1 MTCVG
6 AIPALRLSRRR
17 AWLVEQANLL
27 HYMKMKILPALLL
40 AGVFSSL
47 FALTSINDANAE
59 IQGPLRI
66 TKILVTPSTIQI
78 DYIDAAC
85 PIGKPNLI
93 LTTKDNQLITKTN
106 PPQSVDTPLTATLNQ
121 TIASRCSVKVKKS
134 YAATIS
140 FPNELSVTNVT
151 PRSLIVPDEALIDG
165 EKLTSSQ
172 ELRFIG
178 ITQIDSDFS
187 LSYGEPKFA
196 LEEFWY
202 QPGMEPV
209 RKVLGSKNI
218 NAILGTTKDGVIV
231 KTFSKSNSGIR
242 TWLVTTKKW
251 ELLSD
256 KVIYIEPGTLSK
268 NKEWLIGRKVADAP
282 STRIYA
288 QNLKTGSV
296 SILFDVTRNG
306 GGFVCGGVADDKQK
320 YGYFSHIV
328 GSKAIVYRIDLT
340 SRKVI
345 ALGGVFPG
353 FCVSD
358 VMEDGRIVGVALNA
372 KGKINHV
379 VLADPVIP
387 DNASSKKTPS
397 FELDARSAGSSFAY
411 ATSSYILIQDPSASN
426 IYISSLSQMQSLVW
440 EGPVKL
446 PAQVQFINPLPSTW
460 QESSERAAQP

>member
-1 MTCVG
+1 
-6 AIPALRLSRRR
+6 
-17 AWLVEQANLL
+17 
-27 HYMKMKILPALLL
+27 
-40 AGVFSSL
+40 
-47 FALTSINDANAE
+47 
-59 IQGPLRI
+59 
-66 TKILVTPSTIQI
+66 LVTPSTIRI
-78 DYIDAAC
+78 DYIDALC
-85 PIGKPNLI
+85 PIGEPTLI
-93 LTTKDNQLITKTN
+93 LTTKDNLLVTKTN
-106 PPQSVDTPLTATLNQ
+106 PPQSVEEPLTAVLNQ
-121 TIASRCSVKVKKS
+121 RIASRCSIKVKKS

-151 PRSLIVPDEALIDG
+151 PRSLKVPDEGLIDG
-165 EKLTSSQ
+165 EKSTSSQ
-172 ELRFIG
+172 ELRFVG
-178 ITQIDSDFS
+178 ITQMESDRG

-231 KTFSKSNSGIR
+231 KTFSKPDKVL

-251 ELLSD
+251 ELLSN
-256 KVIYIEPGTLSK
+256 KIIYIEPGTLSK
-268 NKEWLIGRKVADAP
+268 NKEWLIGRKVADSP

-296 SILFDVTRNG
+296 SILFDVTKNG

-320 YGYFSHIV
+320 FGYFSHIV
-328 GSKAIVYRIDLT
+328 GSKATVYRIDLT

-345 ALGGVFPG
+345 ALGGAFPG

-358 VMEDGRIVGVALNA
+358 VMEDGRIVGVALNS
-372 KGKINHV
+372 KGKINNV
-379 VLADPVIP
+379 LLADPVIP

-397 FELDARSAGSSFAY
+397 FEIDVRSAGSSFAY
-411 ATSSYILIQDPSASN
+411 ATSSYILIQDPFSSN
-426 IYISSLSQMQSLVW
+426 IYISTLPQSPSPLW

-446 PAQVQFINPLPSTW
+446 PAQVQFINPLPSAW
-460 QESSERAAQP
+460 QESSERADQP